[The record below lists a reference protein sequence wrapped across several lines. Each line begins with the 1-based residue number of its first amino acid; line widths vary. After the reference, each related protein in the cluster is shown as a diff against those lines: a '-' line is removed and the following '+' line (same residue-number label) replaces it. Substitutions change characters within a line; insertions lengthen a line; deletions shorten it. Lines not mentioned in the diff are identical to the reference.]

1 MLLPTFLLSSA
12 YSMLGA
18 LLSSL
23 SPPGAA
29 AGRRCG
35 KGSLRRWVSSG
46 TPGWSSLCSTAPS
59 SCDPCSTTTPPYAGA
74 TPKFRVDDPAALE
87 GRRLDDAV
95 EILRKLRRPPTV
107 NGGGFVVTDQDQRA
121 VFSVDGCGII
131 GASGQLI
138 VRDGD
143 GNAILF
149 IHKKGGIVQALSV
162 SNWWRGY
169 LTDYGEPSKLVFSL
183 QDPKP
188 VLCMKGD
195 VQVTLEP
202 KGRNRHW
209 DYEVTGSFVQRSCA
223 IKNRAGHV
231 AAQIGV
237 KGMLAGRDFYQVV
250 VQPGYDQA
258 FVVGVIAILDN
269 IHGESTRC

>member
-1 MLLPTFLLSSA
+1 MHALPKRIIYYLHRKIYIHTTMGAYTNTTIAPVVSKLFCSS
-12 YSMLGA
+12 SH
-18 LLSSL
+18 
-23 SPPGAA
+23 
-29 AGRRCG
+29 
-35 KGSLRRWVSSG
+35 
-46 TPGWSSLCSTAPS
+46 
-59 SCDPCSTTTPPYAGA
+59 
-74 TPKFRVDDPAALE
+74 
-87 GRRLDDAV
+87 AV
-95 EILRKLRRPPTV
+95 LMVRRRPATV
-107 NGGGFVVTDQDQRA
+107 NGGGFVVTDHGQRDI
-121 VFSVDGCGII
+121 FSVDGCGII
-131 GASGQLI
+131 GVSGQLI

-149 IHKKGGIVQALSV
+149 IHKKEGVVQALSV
-162 SNWWRGY
+162 NNWWRGY

-195 VQVTLEP
+195 IRVTVEP
-202 KGRNRHW
+202 KGGKRNW

-231 AAQIGV
+231 VAQIGV
-237 KGMLAGRDFYQVV
+237 KGMMAGRDFYQVL

-269 IHGESTRC
+269 MHGESTRC

>member
-1 MLLPTFLLSSA
+1 MFIYLNCKKELHTLHTMGAYTTIAPVVSKIFCSS
-12 YSMLGA
+12 SQ
-18 LLSSL
+18 
-23 SPPGAA
+23 
-29 AGRRCG
+29 
-35 KGSLRRWVSSG
+35 
-46 TPGWSSLCSTAPS
+46 
-59 SCDPCSTTTPPYAGA
+59 
-74 TPKFRVDDPAALE
+74 
-87 GRRLDDAV
+87 AV
-95 EILRKLRRPPTV
+95 LMVRRRPPTV

>member
-1 MLLPTFLLSSA
+1 MGAYTTIDPVVSKIFCSS
-12 YSMLGA
+12 SH
-18 LLSSL
+18 
-23 SPPGAA
+23 
-29 AGRRCG
+29 
-35 KGSLRRWVSSG
+35 
-46 TPGWSSLCSTAPS
+46 
-59 SCDPCSTTTPPYAGA
+59 
-74 TPKFRVDDPAALE
+74 
-87 GRRLDDAV
+87 AV
-95 EILRKLRRPPTV
+95 LMVRRRPPTV

-149 IHKKGGIVQALSV
+149 IHKKVKGIQELTLMFLFSFLNVRSNFLNASSANTKDLQLFQVSEKNLPNLISQGGVVQALCV
-162 SNWWRGY
+162 NNWWRGY

-195 VQVTLEP
+195 VQVTVEP

-223 IKNRAGHV
+223 IKNREGQV
-231 AAQIGV
+231 AAQV
-237 KGMLAGRDFYQVV
+237 KAP
-250 VQPGYDQA
+250 QPG
-258 FVVGVIAILDN
+258 L
-269 IHGESTRC
+269 